1 MLCFSLWCCFFL
13 FRFGLCLRRR
23 RLGTFLRV
31 ADDNKGVIQLGATL
45 AILINDSALVK
56 LEGFGA
62 GIDGDG
68 HRLQSHSLLCIT
80 NSSLD
85 LLPFFELAEDIFIIV
100 LTILSFTSVRVVL
113 LSHDSAVSLEL
124 PAVCHPATAAA

>member
-1 MLCFSLWCCFFL
+1 M
-13 FRFGLCLRRR
+13 
-23 RLGTFLRV
+23 
-31 ADDNKGVIQLGATL
+31 IQLGTTL

-68 HRLQSHSLLCIT
+68 HRLLSKSLLCIT

-100 LTILSFTSVRVVL
+100 HTILSFTSVRVVL

-124 PAVCHPATAAA
+124 PAVCHPATATA